1 MSVIQ
6 KMLLKIIDEEID
18 LILIKQKQY
27 YLDSFVR
34 WYHAYMGIWTP
45 KVGEKKIEVRNWKS
59 AWQVCSC
66 YCVGIVGHVSKNLS
80 KIFHQFLK
88 IPNCTIGCKVT
99 GKRVNHG
106 AGYGLEIPVQ
116 YKFIGAEKAVEWA

>member
-1 MSVIQ
+1 
-6 KMLLKIIDEEID
+6 MLLKIIDEEID

-45 KVGEKKIEVRNWKS
+45 KVGEKKLKSEIENQHDKFAVAIVLEER
-59 AWQVCSC
+59 
-66 YCVGIVGHVSKNLS
+66 IVGHVSKNLS